1 MVVLCLTNRSWST
14 QNPLSATIDLS
25 TATTGTEMS
34 IQSINTEI
42 IAGNFTNEQL
52 TSIIDAVKYAR
63 AQLTRRNKA
72 SMMLGDSVEFTNSR
86 TGRVMRGHVKKIAIK
101 YVTVDTGAGA
111 WRVPASMLKAVA

>member
-1 MVVLCLTNRSWST
+1 MVVLCLTNRFWST
-14 QNPLSATIDLS
+14 LNPLGATIDLS

>member
-1 MVVLCLTNRSWST
+1 MAVLCLTNRFWST
-14 QNPLSATIDLS
+14 LNPLSAIIDIS
-25 TATTGTEMS
+25 TANTGTEMS
-34 IQSINTEI
+34 IQSINSEI

-52 TSIIDAVKYAR
+52 SSIIDAVKYAR
-63 AQLTRRNKA
+63 GQLAKRNKA

-111 WRVPASMLKAVA
+111 WRVPASMLKVVG

>member
-1 MVVLCLTNRSWST
+1 MVVLCLTNRYWST
-14 QNPLSATIDLS
+14 LNPLSATIDLS

-52 TSIIDAVKYAR
+52 SSIIDAVKYAR